1 MLKPFY
7 NKIYVGQDNKAIIV
21 CPHCAE
27 GKKTSV
33 ERFRGSKHKFNV
45 KCICKRTY
53 KVFLEFR
60 EEVRKETLLRGTC
73 INRSQMGTKSEIIIL
88 NISETGLAFS
98 NQDIFTFE
106 EGNDIS
112 VEFNLNDEQKT
123 VIKKNAFVRNI
134 RQKRIGCEFETYKEV
149 F

>member
-7 NKIYVGQDNKAIIV
+7 NIIYVEQDNKAIIV

-27 GKKTSV
+27 GKKISV
-33 ERFRGSKHKFNV
+33 ARFKGSKHKFNI

-60 EEVRKETLLRGTC
+60 EKVRQETFLRGTC
-73 INRSQMGTKSEIIIL
+73 INHSQMGIQSDINIL
-88 NISETGLAFS
+88 DISETGLAFS
-98 NQDIFTFE
+98 NLDIFTFE
-106 EGNDIS
+106 VGNDIS
-112 VEFNLNDEQKT
+112 VKFTLNDDKKT
-123 VIKKNAFVRNI
+123 VIKKNAVVRNF
-134 RQKRIGCEFETYKEV
+134 RQKRIGCEFYTSDIV

>member
-7 NKIYVGQDNKAIIV
+7 NKIYVGQNNKAIIV
-21 CPHCAE
+21 CPYCAE

-33 ERFRGSKHKFNV
+33 NRLRGSKHTFNV

-60 EEVRKETLLRGTC
+60 KKLRKETFLRGTYV
-73 INRSQMGTKSEIIIL
+73 NHSKMGIKSEIVIL
-88 NISETGLAFS
+88 DISVAGLAFL
-98 NQDIFTFE
+98 NLDIFTFE
-106 EGNDIS
+106 EGDDIS
-112 VEFNLNDEQKT
+112 VKFTLDDEQKT
-123 VIKKNAFVRNI
+123 VIKKNAVVRNI
-134 RQKRIGCEFETYKEV
+134 RQKRVGCEFDIYDQV